1 MRTRTETRTTRS
13 APRRGALTLVTL
25 ASVGAV
31 LLLLSVASAALV
43 GEGGTL
49 NVPSWVLGAGTLVL
63 SGAGLAGLAR
73 MYGSVRRA
81 STCGRGGC

>member
-1 MRTRTETRTTRS
+1 MRARTGSRADQS

-31 LLLLSVASAALV
+31 LLLLTAASAALV
-43 GEGGTL
+43 SEGGTL
-49 NVPSWVLGAGTLVL
+49 NVPSGVLGAGTLVL
-63 SGAGLAGLAR
+63 SGVGLAGLAR

-81 STCGRGGC
+81 STCGRDGC